1 MKIRTMLGAAVLTL
15 GTILAAIPAA
25 GATDTVPRDGRPVV
39 ENRGEF
45 TVERSF
51 TTWATNVNVR
61 HNNADYARCNNSPSV
76 ANCPNVR
83 GKVNPGQSFEAWC
96 QKRGSQTVGGNP
108 YWVYII
114 RPDFSGWMASYYVD
128 YPDHV
133 LPDTPFC

>member
-1 MKIRTMLGAAVLTL
+1 MKIGSMLVAAVLAL
-15 GTILAAIPAA
+15 GTGLTATAPA
-25 GATDTVPRDGRPVV
+25 GATDAVSPDGRPVV
-39 ENRGEF
+39 RTAGDGI
-45 TVERSF
+45 ERTF

-83 GKVNPGQSFEAWC
+83 GRVSPGQPFEAYC

-108 YWVYII
+108 YWVYVI
-114 RPDFSGWMASYYVD
+114 RPSFSGWMASYYVD

-133 LPDTPFC
+133 LPDTPWC